1 MLSELCKG
9 VLPQFTVIV
18 DSVENSGRSLF
29 NSLVKTTA
37 MRGDLVQ
44 VFHFEQSKVELTAGF
59 EDGLV
64 SQMLFHDCFSD
75 PVGWNCTEGILNEP
89 LERETF
95 REMVQK
101 SAGSIGSRPI
111 TVAFDSLSPLLW
123 ANGWPRLCHALHSLV
138 SQHSKHGMSSCR
150 LLCLLH
156 CDVHPSGETAA
167 VCHMANTTLTV
178 LTPPPKQALSSSV
191 GEMLQIEASACRQ
204 SGRGAV
210 EKATV
215 TLDADLTANVLLP
228 TMFVKEKLTEDV
240 NSKNDPTA
248 DLPFNLRLSDDE
260 RCARDGLVL
269 PFYISA
275 KRKQAILQGADA
287 DEGQIFYLPDREDD
301 FDEEDPDDDLDI

>member
-1 MLSELCKG
+1 MVSELCKG

-18 DSVENSGRSLF
+18 DSVENPGRLLF

-44 VFHFEQSKVELTAGF
+44 IFHFEQSKDELTAGF
-59 EDGLV
+59 EDILV

-75 PVGWNCTEGILNEP
+75 PLGWNYTEGILNKP

-138 SQHSKHGMSSCR
+138 SQHSKHGTSSFR

-167 VCHMANTTLTV
+167 ICHMANTTLTV
-178 LTPPPKQALSSSV
+178 LTPPPKQALSSAGS
-191 GEMLQIEASACRQ
+191 EMLQIEASACRQ

-215 TLDADLTANVLLP
+215 ILDADLTASVVL
-228 TMFVKEKLTEDV
+228 TTTFVKEKLTEDV

-248 DLPFNLRLSDDE
+248 DLPFNLHLSDDE

-269 PFYISA
+269 PFHISA
-275 KRKQAILQGADA
+275 KRKQAILSKAD
-287 DEGQIFYLPDREDD
+287 DGQIFYLPDREDD